1 MTKAYR
7 LVATL
12 VATLVT
18 LSFTACDSDA
28 PSPQEEVTVG
38 YDLWVPIDGATGQ
51 STANTDPHII
61 ARVADLTKGVFSI
74 KGEGAETSASPLT
87 PYVVYHKGY
96 YYSVSREGRFGK
108 FRVSNTG
115 IETIKEFPMP
125 QILDRRFSHA
135 WLDDN
140 TLVMVSSVG
149 DKQEMSWVKVDV
161 NKMVITAEGKLDLP
175 KPEEGEIFNSSGL
188 LGYRKADNTL
198 IYPHVYMEK
207 SKKTSMALPPKRNEI
222 YIAFIDATTMQ
233 VKKIDKDTRCE
244 HLSSTSFG
252 ETRCQ
257 KTFFDSKGNFYF
269 AAATCNIPE
278 NAKKKSSTKQRSFL
292 FRVNA
297 GSMETDKSF
306 DGYAQPRGKIITVF
320 PLNDDE
326 VLLYMQDPDFKEKGN
341 TEWSSKK
348 NRYIYYWL
356 RCNIKT
362 QQVEHI
368 KDIPFSNGNY
378 GQLAVRNGNTVS
390 IGANVEGAPTTIYQY
405 NINTRKVTKG
415 ATLADGFEIDRI
427 TPVVKE

>member
-149 DKQEMSWVKVDV
+149 DKREMSWVKVDV

-368 KDIPFSNGNY
+368 KDIPFSNGNF
-378 GQLAVRNGNTVS
+378 GQLVVRNGDLVS
-390 IGANVEGAPTTIYQY
+390 IGANVEGAPTAIYQY
-405 NINTRKVTKG
+405 NVNTRKVTKG

-427 TPVVKE
+427 TPIVKE

>member
-18 LSFTACDSDA
+18 LSFTACDSDT
-28 PSPQEEVTVG
+28 PNPQEEVTVG

-341 TEWSSKK
+341 TDWSSKT

>member
-161 NKMVITAEGKLDLP
+161 SKMVITAEGKLDLP

-368 KDIPFSNGNY
+368 KDIPFSNGNF
-378 GQLAVRNGNTVS
+378 GQLVVRNGDLVS
-390 IGANVEGAPTTIYQY
+390 IGANVEGAPTAIYQY
-405 NINTRKVTKG
+405 NVNTRKVTKG

-427 TPVVKE
+427 TPIVKE

>member
-207 SKKTSMALPPKRNEI
+207 SKKTSMAQPPKRSEI
-222 YIAFIDATTMQ
+222 YIAFIDAATMQ
-233 VKKIDKDTRCE
+233 VKKIDKDPRCE

-415 ATLADGFEIDRI
+415 ATLADGFELDRI

>member
-7 LVATL
+7 LLAALVVA
-12 VATLVT
+12 LVT
-18 LSFTACDSDA
+18 LSFTSCGTDK
-28 PSPQEEVTVG
+28 PNPEKEITVG
-38 YDLWVPIDGATGQ
+38 YDLWVPLGGATGQ
-51 STANTDPHII
+51 STANKDAHII
-61 ARVADLTKGVFSI
+61 ARVADLTTGVLSI
-74 KGEGAETSASPLT
+74 KGEGVETPESLT
-87 PYVVYHKGY
+87 PNVVYHKGY
-96 YYSVSREGRFGK
+96 YYNVSREGRFGK

-115 IETIKEFPMP
+115 IETIKEIPMP
-125 QILDRRFSHA
+125 QIQDRRFSHA

-161 NKMVITAEGKLDLP
+161 NKMAIVAEGKLDLP
-175 KPEEGEIFNSSGL
+175 KPAEDELFNSSGL

-198 IYPHVYMEK
+198 IFPHVYMEK
-207 SKKTSMALPPKRNEI
+207 PKKGSMAQPPKRNEI
-222 YIAFIDATTMQ
+222 YIAFIDATTMA

-252 ETRCQ
+252 ETRSQ

-269 AAATCNIPE
+269 AAASCNIPE
-278 NAKKKSSTKQRSFL
+278 NAKKKSGTKQRSFL

-341 TEWSSKK
+341 TDWSSKT
-348 NRYIYYWL
+348 NRYVYYWL

-368 KDIPFSNGNY
+368 KDIPFSNGNF
-378 GQLAVRNGNTVS
+378 GQLVVRNGESAYRVS
-390 IGANVEGAPTTIYQY
+390 QCSYANV
-405 NINTRKVTKG
+405 VH
-415 ATLADGFEIDRI
+415 ADSSNGS
-427 TPVVKE
+427 

>member
-1 MTKAYR
+1 
-7 LVATL
+7 
-12 VATLVT
+12 
-18 LSFTACDSDA
+18 
-28 PSPQEEVTVG
+28 
-38 YDLWVPIDGATGQ
+38 
-51 STANTDPHII
+51 
-61 ARVADLTKGVFSI
+61 
-74 KGEGAETSASPLT
+74 
-87 PYVVYHKGY
+87 
-96 YYSVSREGRFGK
+96 
-108 FRVSNTG
+108 
-115 IETIKEFPMP
+115 MP

-161 NKMVITAEGKLDLP
+161 NKMVITAEGKLGLP

-341 TEWSSKK
+341 TDWSSKT

-368 KDIPFSNGNY
+368 KDIPFSNGNF
-378 GQLAVRNGNTVS
+378 GQLVVRNGDLVS

-427 TPVVKE
+427 TPIVKE

>member
-278 NAKKKSSTKQRSFL
+278 NAKKSSTKQRSFL

-341 TEWSSKK
+341 TDWSSKT

>member
-320 PLNDDE
+320 SLNDDE

-341 TEWSSKK
+341 TDWSSKT

-415 ATLADGFEIDRI
+415 ATLADGFELDRI

>member
-18 LSFTACDSDA
+18 LSFTACDSDT
-28 PSPQEEVTVG
+28 PNPQEEVTVG

-278 NAKKKSSTKQRSFL
+278 NAKKSSTKQRSFL

-341 TEWSSKK
+341 TDWSSKT

-415 ATLADGFEIDRI
+415 ATLADGFELDRI

>member
-7 LVATL
+7 LLAALVVA
-12 VATLVT
+12 LVT
-18 LSFTACDSDA
+18 LSFTSCESDT
-28 PSPQEEVTVG
+28 PNPEKEITMG

-61 ARVADLTKGVFSI
+61 ARVADLTTGVLSI
-74 KGEGAETSASPLT
+74 KGQGVETSASTIT
-87 PYVVYHKGY
+87 PNVLYHQGY

-108 FRVSNTG
+108 FRISNTG
-115 IETIKEFPMP
+115 VETIKEFPMP

-149 DKQEMSWVKVDV
+149 DKQEVSWVKVDV

-175 KPEEGEIFNSSGL
+175 KPAEGEIFNSSGL
-188 LGYRKADNTL
+188 LGYRKADNML

-222 YIAFIDATTMQ
+222 YIAFIDASTMQ

-252 ETRCQ
+252 ETRSQ

-278 NAKKKSSTKQRSFL
+278 NAKKKSGTKQRSFL

-356 RCNIKT
+356 RCNMKT

-368 KDIPFSNGNY
+368 KDIPFSNGNF
-378 GQLAVRNGNTVS
+378 GQLVVRNGDLVS

-405 NINTRKVTKG
+405 NVNTRKVTKG

-427 TPVVKE
+427 TPIVKE

>member
-115 IETIKEFPMP
+115 IETIKEFPIP

-368 KDIPFSNGNY
+368 KDIPFSNGNF
-378 GQLAVRNGNTVS
+378 GQLVVRNGDLVS
-390 IGANVEGAPTTIYQY
+390 IGANVEGAPTAIYQY
-405 NINTRKVTKG
+405 NVNTRKVTKG

-427 TPVVKE
+427 TPIVKE

>member
-1 MTKAYR
+1 
-7 LVATL
+7 
-12 VATLVT
+12 
-18 LSFTACDSDA
+18 
-28 PSPQEEVTVG
+28 
-38 YDLWVPIDGATGQ
+38 
-51 STANTDPHII
+51 
-61 ARVADLTKGVFSI
+61 
-74 KGEGAETSASPLT
+74 
-87 PYVVYHKGY
+87 
-96 YYSVSREGRFGK
+96 
-108 FRVSNTG
+108 
-115 IETIKEFPMP
+115 MP

-140 TLVMVSSVG
+140 TLVMLSSVG
-149 DKQEMSWVKVDV
+149 DKEEVSWVKVDV
-161 NKMVITAEGKLDLP
+161 NKMVITAEGKLALP
-175 KPEEGEIFNSSGL
+175 KPEEGELFNSSGL
-188 LGYRKADNTL
+188 LGYRKADNML

-222 YIAFIDATTMQ
+222 YIAFIDASTME

-252 ETRCQ
+252 ETRSQ

-278 NAKKKSSTKQRSFL
+278 NAKKKSGTKQRSFL

-341 TEWSSKK
+341 TDWSSKT

-368 KDIPFSNGNY
+368 KDIPFSNGNF
-378 GQLAVRNGNTVS
+378 GQLVVRNGDLVS

-405 NINTRKVTKG
+405 NVNTRKVTKG

-427 TPVVKE
+427 QSIVK

>member
-7 LVATL
+7 LLATL
-12 VATLVT
+12 VVALVT
-18 LSFTACDSDA
+18 LSFTSCDSDT
-28 PSPQEEVTVG
+28 PNPEKEITVG

-74 KGEGAETSASPLT
+74 KGQGVETSASTIT
-87 PYVVYHKGY
+87 PNVLYHQGY

-108 FRVSNTG
+108 FRISNTG
-115 IETIKEFPMP
+115 VETIKEFPMP

-140 TLVMVSSVG
+140 TLVMLSSVG
-149 DKQEMSWVKVDV
+149 DKEEVSWVKVDV
-161 NKMVITAEGKLDLP
+161 NKMVITAEGKLALP
-175 KPEEGEIFNSSGL
+175 KPEEGELFNSSGL
-188 LGYRKADNTL
+188 LGYRKADNML

-222 YIAFIDATTMQ
+222 YIAFIDASTME

-244 HLSSTSFG
+244 YLSSTSFG
-252 ETRCQ
+252 Q

-278 NAKKKSSTKQRSFL
+278 NAKKKSGTKQRSFL

-306 DGYAQPRGKIITVF
+306 DGYAQPRGKIINIT
-320 PLNDDE
+320 PINTDE

-341 TEWSSKK
+341 TDWSSKT

-378 GQLAVRNGNTVS
+378 GPLAVRNGDIVS

-427 TPVVKE
+427 QSIVK

>member
-7 LVATL
+7 LLATL

-18 LSFTACDSDA
+18 LSFTSCESDT
-28 PSPQEEVTVG
+28 PNPEKEITMG

-74 KGEGAETSASPLT
+74 KGQGVETSASTIT
-87 PYVVYHKGY
+87 PNVLYHQGY

-108 FRVSNTG
+108 FRVSKTG

-140 TLVMVSSVG
+140 TLVMLSSVG
-149 DKQEMSWVKVDV
+149 DKEEVSWVKVDV
-161 NKMVITAEGKLDLP
+161 NKMVITAEGKLALP
-175 KPEEGEIFNSSGL
+175 KPEEGELFNSSGL
-188 LGYRKADNTL
+188 LGYRKADNML

-222 YIAFIDATTMQ
+222 YIAFIDASTMQ

-252 ETRCQ
+252 ETRSQ

-269 AAATCNIPE
+269 AAASCNIPE

-341 TEWSSKK
+341 TDWSSKT

-356 RCNIKT
+356 RCNMKM

-368 KDIPFSNGNY
+368 KDIPFSNGNF
-378 GQLAVRNGNTVS
+378 GQLVVRNGDLVS

-405 NINTRKVTKG
+405 NVNTRKVTKG
-415 ATLADGFEIDRI
+415 ATIADGFAIDRI
-427 TPVVKE
+427 QSIVK

>member
-18 LSFTACDSDA
+18 LSFTACDSDT
-28 PSPQEEVTVG
+28 PNPQEEVTVG

-161 NKMVITAEGKLDLP
+161 NKMVITAEGKLGLP

-326 VLLYMQDPDFKEKGN
+326 VLLYMQDPDFKEKDN
-341 TEWSSKK
+341 TDWSSKT

-356 RCNIKT
+356 HCNIKT
-362 QQVEHI
+362 QQIEHI
-368 KDIPFSNGNY
+368 KDIPFSNGNF
-378 GQLAVRNGNTVS
+378 GQLIVRNGNTVS
-390 IGANVEGAPTTIYQY
+390 IGANVEGAPTAIYQY
-405 NINTRKVTKG
+405 NVNTRKVTKG
-415 ATLADGFEIDRI
+415 ATLADGFELDRI

>member
-1 MTKAYR
+1 M
-7 LVATL
+7 
-12 VATLVT
+12 
-18 LSFTACDSDA
+18 
-28 PSPQEEVTVG
+28 G

-74 KGEGAETSASPLT
+74 KGQGVETSASTIT
-87 PYVVYHKGY
+87 PNVLYHQGY

-108 FRVSNTG
+108 FRISNTG
-115 IETIKEFPMP
+115 VETIKEFPMP

-140 TLVMVSSVG
+140 TLVMLSSVG
-149 DKQEMSWVKVDV
+149 DKEEVSWVKVDV
-161 NKMVITAEGKLDLP
+161 NKMVITAEGEL
-175 KPEEGEIFNSSGL
+175 FNSSGL
-188 LGYRKADNTL
+188 LGYRKADNML

-222 YIAFIDATTMQ
+222 YIAFIDASTME

-252 ETRCQ
+252 ETRSQ

-278 NAKKKSSTKQRSFL
+278 NAKKKSGTKQRSFL

-341 TEWSSKK
+341 TDWSSKT

-378 GQLAVRNGNTVS
+378 GQLAVRNGDLVS
-390 IGANVEGAPTTIYQY
+390 IGANVEGAPTAIYQY
-405 NINTRKVTKG
+405 NVNTRKVTKG

-427 TPVVKE
+427 QSIVK

>member
-1 MTKAYR
+1 MTKVYR
-7 LVATL
+7 LLAALVVAL
-12 VATLVT
+12 VS
-18 LSFTACDSDA
+18 LSLASCDTD
-28 PSPQEEVTVG
+28 SPNAQKEITMG
-38 YDLWVPIDGATGQ
+38 YDLWVPVDGATGQ
-51 STANTDPHII
+51 STANTDSHII

-74 KGEGAETSASPLT
+74 KGQGVETSASTIT
-87 PYVVYHKGY
+87 PNVLYHQGY

-140 TLVMVSSVG
+140 TLVLVSSVG

-175 KPEEGEIFNSSGL
+175 KPAEDELFNSSGL
-188 LGYRKADNTL
+188 LGYRKADNML
-198 IYPHVYMEK
+198 IFPHVYMVK
-207 SKKTSMALPPKRNEI
+207 PKKNKMAEPLKRNEI
-222 YIAFIDATTMQ
+222 YIAFIDASTME
-233 VKKIDKDTRCE
+233 VKKIDKDPRCE

-252 ETRCQ
+252 ETRSQ

-269 AAATCNIPE
+269 AAATCKIPE
-278 NAKKKSSTKQRSFL
+278 NADMKSSTKQRSFL

-341 TEWSSKK
+341 TDWSSKT

-356 RCNIKT
+356 RCNMKT
-362 QQVEHI
+362 HQVEHI

-378 GQLAVRNGNTVS
+378 GQLVVRNGDLVS

-405 NINTRKVTKG
+405 NLNTRKVTKG

-427 TPVVKE
+427 MPIAKE

>member
-7 LVATL
+7 LLAALVVA
-12 VATLVT
+12 LVT
-18 LSFTACDSDA
+18 LSFTSCDTDT
-28 PSPQEEVTVG
+28 PNPEKEITVG
-38 YDLWVPIDGATGQ
+38 YDLWVPIEGSSGK
-51 STANTDPHII
+51 STTNQDPHII
-61 ARVADLTKGVFSI
+61 ARVADLAKGTFSI

-96 YYSVSREGRFGK
+96 YYNVSREGRFGK

-140 TLVMVSSVG
+140 TLVLVSSVG

-188 LGYRKADNTL
+188 LGYRKADNML
-198 IYPHVYMEK
+198 IYPHVYMVK
-207 SKKTSMALPPKRNEI
+207 SKKTSMDLAPKRSEI
-222 YIAFIDATTMQ
+222 YIAFIDAATMQ
-233 VKKIDKDTRCE
+233 VKKIDKDSRCE
-244 HLSSTSFG
+244 MIGSTSFG

-257 KTFFDSKGNFYF
+257 RTFFDAQGNFYF
-269 AAATCNIPE
+269 VAATCNIPD
-278 NAKKKSSTKQRSFL
+278 NDKKKSTSRQRGFL

-297 GSMETDKSF
+297 GSMETDKSY
-306 DGYAQPRGKIITVF
+306 DGYAQPRGKIINIT
-320 PLNDDE
+320 PINNDE

-341 TEWSSKK
+341 MDWASKT

-378 GQLAVRNGNTVS
+378 GPLAVRNGDIVS

-405 NINTRKVTKG
+405 NVNTRKVTKG
-415 ATLADGFEIDRI
+415 ATLADGFELDRI
-427 TPVVKE
+427 QPIVKE

>member
-7 LVATL
+7 LLAALVVA
-12 VATLVT
+12 LVT
-18 LSFTACDSDA
+18 LSFTSCDPDTPNA
-28 PSPQEEVTVG
+28 QKEITVG
-38 YDLWVPIDGATGQ
+38 YDLWVPVEGATGQ

-61 ARVADLTKGVFSI
+61 VRVADLTKGVFSI
-74 KGEGAETSASPLT
+74 KGEGAETSVSPLT
-87 PYVVYHKGY
+87 PYVVYRKGY
-96 YYSVSREGRFGK
+96 YYNVSREGRFGK

-140 TLVMVSSVG
+140 TLVMLSSVG

-161 NKMVITAEGKLDLP
+161 NKMAIVAEGKLDLP
-175 KPEEGEIFNSSGL
+175 KPAEDELFNSSGL
-188 LGYRKADNTL
+188 LGYRKADNML
-198 IYPHVYMEK
+198 IFPHVYMEK
-207 SKKTSMALPPKRNEI
+207 SKKTSMALPPKRSEI
-222 YIAFIDATTMQ
+222 YIAFIDAATMQ
-233 VKKIDKDTRCE
+233 VKKIDKDPRCE

-252 ETRCQ
+252 ETRSQ

-278 NAKKKSSTKQRSFL
+278 NAKKKSGTKQRSFL

-368 KDIPFSNGNY
+368 KDIPFSNGNF
-378 GQLAVRNGNTVS
+378 GQLVVRNGDLVS

-405 NINTRKVTKG
+405 DINTRKVTKG
-415 ATLADGFEIDRI
+415 ATLADGFELDRI
-427 TPVVKE
+427 QPIAKE

>member
-18 LSFTACDSDA
+18 LSFTACDSDT
-28 PSPQEEVTVG
+28 PNPQEEVTVG

-161 NKMVITAEGKLDLP
+161 NKMVITAEGKLGLP

-368 KDIPFSNGNY
+368 KDIPFSNGNF
-378 GQLAVRNGNTVS
+378 GQLVVRNGDLVS
-390 IGANVEGAPTTIYQY
+390 IGANVEGAPTAIYQY

-427 TPVVKE
+427 MPIVKE

>member
-7 LVATL
+7 LLAALVVA
-12 VATLVT
+12 LVT
-18 LSFTACDSDA
+18 LSLTSCDTDT
-28 PSPQEEVTVG
+28 PNPQKEITVG
-38 YDLWVPIDGATGQ
+38 YDLWVPLSGASGQ
-51 STANTDPHII
+51 STSNKDAHII
-61 ARVADLTKGVFSI
+61 ARVADLTKGVLSI
-74 KGEGAETSASPLT
+74 KGEGVETPESLT
-87 PYVVYHKGY
+87 PNVVYHKGY
-96 YYSVSREGRFGK
+96 YYNVSREGRFGK

-115 IETIKEFPMP
+115 VETIKEIPMK

-140 TLVMVSSVG
+140 TLVMVSSAG
-149 DKQEMSWVKVDV
+149 DKQKVSWVKVDV
-161 NKMVITAEGKLDLP
+161 NKMAIVAEGKLNLP
-175 KPEEGEIFNSSGL
+175 KPAEGEIFNSSGL

-198 IYPHVYMEK
+198 IYPHVYMVQ
-207 SKKTSMALPPKRNEI
+207 SKKDKMAQPLRRNEI
-222 YIAFIDATTMQ
+222 YIAFIDASTME

-269 AAATCNIPE
+269 AAATCKIPE
-278 NAKKKSSTKQRSFL
+278 NADMKSSTKQRSFL

-297 GSMETDKSF
+297 GAMETDKSF

-341 TEWSSKK
+341 TDWSSKT

-356 RCNIKT
+356 RCNMKT

-368 KDIPFSNGNY
+368 KDIPFSNGNF
-378 GQLAVRNGNTVS
+378 GQLVVRNGYLVS
-390 IGANVEGAPTTIYQY
+390 IGANVEGAPTAIYQY
-405 NINTRKVTKG
+405 NVNTRKVTKG

-427 TPVVKE
+427 MPVVKE